1 MAPRSLWVW
10 DRAVFL
16 FGKDHFSQ
24 YESVRSGDF
33 IQVSACCLYQAEKG
47 DGRDMAGKKKE
58 AAEKTLDK
66 MTVKEL
72 REVAKELPEITGV
85 HGMNKGELY
94 SAILKA
100 RGVEEKPKKKKVDRT
115 LKGIKQKIKT
125 LKKDRENALGK
136 KDQKMA
142 KIYRRQI
149 SRLKKRS
156 RRAA

>member
-1 MAPRSLWVW
+1 
-10 DRAVFL
+10 
-16 FGKDHFSQ
+16 
-24 YESVRSGDF
+24 
-33 IQVSACCLYQAEKG
+33 
-47 DGRDMAGKKKE
+47 MAGKKKE